1 MILPCLVWASLKNL
15 FKMEL
20 TIQALEKLAPEDL
33 ANAINEFIKN
43 DFSKLVQLLYRID
56 VSEAKLKYILQAHPN
71 EDAGKLIAAVVIERL
86 AATKKA
92 REMFSQPKE
101 GDSMNSIDSEERL

>member
-1 MILPCLVWASLKNL
+1 
-15 FKMEL
+15 MEL
-20 TIQALEKLAPEDL
+20 SIQALEKLSPEDL
-33 ANAINEFIKN
+33 ANAINELIKN

-56 VSEAKLKYILQAHPN
+56 VSEAKLKYILQTHPN

-92 REMFSQPKE
+92 REMFSTPKA
-101 GDSMNSIDSEERL
+101 DDSIDDEEKL

>member
-1 MILPCLVWASLKNL
+1 
-15 FKMEL
+15 MEL
-20 TIQALEKLAPEDL
+20 SIQALEKLSPEDL
-33 ANAINEFIKN
+33 ANAINELIKN

-56 VSEAKLKYILQAHPN
+56 VSEAKLKYILQTHPN

-92 REMFSQPKE
+92 REMFSTPKA
-101 GDSMNSIDSEERL
+101 DNSIDDEEKL